1 MILKNEATFLF
12 GFLLHD
18 NLKLLPAG
26 DDSARK
32 TDAQD
37 VTERFFIERL
47 KGQLF

>member
-26 DDSARK
+26 DDCWKK

-37 VTERFFIERL
+37 VTKHFFIE
-47 KGQLF
+47 